1 MRRLIRQLIEDMTY
15 LDLSGRRRPR
25 RYVIAAGLLFLAMIP
40 MAFWALHERSRVM
53 AVVHATPA
61 PPATPWP
68 TRTPTPP
75 PAPTPTPVVDEA
87 GCPADPKEWTLEP
100 IVIAPGA
107 KPLDLFR
114 IRPDCVYRGLAQSV
128 AALMLADMG
137 WKPPEIVEALG
148 LPRFPVRYH
157 PVITVTMEYT
167 LRLQGEPSVLKR
179 EGLPS
184 SAAMCPPQASPD
196 RCPRLWAVGLDGT
209 FPFRYALRG
218 CFYPRHLSAGRVVD
232 WGMPYPVIC
241 VVRSM
246 TYPYV
251 WSGMVEGTEDRF
263 RHVYRDVW
271 SDWNRFFGYDP
282 SLRIWLDIGSGL
294 GYSGRDDPQVIE
306 RVRDRGRQEL
316 EKTAA
321 PHGLPVWD
329 QAWLEAFTGLKPKP
343 LPPDWASWPDRIR
356 EFYGDFLEK
365 YHRLSL
371 EEAKAAWSR

>member
-53 AVVHATPA
+53 AVVY
-61 PPATPWP
+61 P
-68 TRTPTPP
+68 T
-75 PAPTPTPVVDEA
+75 PTPTPVVDEA

-114 IRPDCVYRGLAQSV
+114 IRPDCVYRGLAKSV

-137 WKPPEIVEALG
+137 WKPPEIVEALR

-167 LRLQGEPSVLKR
+167 LRLQGEPSVLKQ

-371 EEAKAAWSR
+371 EEVKAAWSR